1 MRMSNGFG
9 GVVKL
14 GGNRR
19 KPYGARV
26 TVSWKDGKQK
36 YKYIGYFENPK
47 EALAALV
54 DYNRDP
60 FDWDT
65 TALTFADMYER
76 WRAAKEDELHHNN
89 LVAYDSAYKNSEM
102 LHEYEFLKIRSEHL
116 KTCMKECTKSHATK
130 SKMKQLWNQLY
141 SYALENDLK
150 VTNYSQFVKLKAD
163 APKDKKIFTDTEVE
177 ELWNKQSEVV
187 EIALILLYTGMRVGE
202 LLDIKLKNVHLDDR
216 YMIGGL
222 KTEAGTDRVIPIH
235 ERIVPLIERRVVSNN
250 HHLVEFEGHQYQY
263 NTLRN
268 HWLKEFGTSHKFHDT
283 RKSCISFLHEK
294 EVPIETIRVIVGH
307 AQQGVTE
314 QRYLKK
320 SIGNL
325 VEAINKLD

>member
-19 KPYGARV
+19 KPYAARI
-26 TVSWKDGKQK
+26 TTGWEDGKQR
-36 YKYIGYFENPK
+36 YKYLGYFEDK
-47 EALAALV
+47 KDALAALV

-60 FDWDT
+60 YDLENNV
-65 TALTFADMYER
+65 LTFSDMYER
-76 WRAAKEDELHHNN
+76 WRAAKEDELTHNN
-89 LVAYDSAYKNSEM
+89 LLAYDSAYKNSEM
-102 LHEYEFLKIRSEHL
+102 LHEYEFLKIRAEHL
-116 KTCMKECTKSHATK
+116 KACMKECTKSHATK

-141 SYALENDLK
+141 SYALENDVK

-163 APKDKKIFTDTEVE
+163 TPKVKKIFTHEEVQA
-177 ELWNKQSEVV
+177 LWSKSGNMVD
-187 EIALILLYTGMRVGE
+187 IALILLYTGMRIGE
-202 LLDIKLKNVHLDDR
+202 LIDMKVENVYLNER
-216 YMIGGL
+216 YMIGGI
-222 KTEAGTDRVIPIH
+222 KTEAGKNRVIPIH
-235 ERIVPLIERRVVSNN
+235 ERIVPIIERLVASNKKNLIEMD
-250 HHLVEFEGHQYQY
+250 GHRY
-263 NTLRN
+263 NYSTLRN
-268 HWLKEFGTSHKFHDT
+268 YWLKEFGEDHKFHDT

-320 SIGNL
+320 SIESL

>member
-1 MRMSNGFG
+1 MSNGFG

-26 TVSWKDGKQK
+26 TVAWKEGKQK
-36 YKYIGYFENPK
+36 YKYIGYFETPK

-60 FDWDT
+60 YDLGST
-65 TALTFADMYER
+65 TVTFADMFER
-76 WRAAKEDELHHNN
+76 WKASKEDELTRVNLMAYEAAFNNSKVLHN
-89 LVAYDSAYKNSEM
+89 L
-102 LHEYEFLKIRSEHL
+102 EFVKIRAEHL
-116 KTCMKECTKSHATK
+116 KNCMKACSKSHATK
-130 SKMKQLWNQLY
+130 SKMKQLWNQMY
-141 SYALENDLK
+141 NYAVENDLK

-163 APKDKKIFTDTEVE
+163 APKDKKIFTATEVT
-177 ELWNKQSEVV
+177 ELWNRQSDVV
-187 EIALILLYTGMRVGE
+187 EITLILLYTGLRVGE
-202 LLDIKLKNVHLDDR
+202 LLEIELENVHLEDR

-222 KTEAGTDRVIPIH
+222 KTDAGRNRVIPIH
-235 ERIVPLIERRVVSNN
+235 ERVVPFIERRLATNN
-250 HHLVEFEGHQYQY
+250 KYLVEFEGHKYSY
-263 NTLRN
+263 NTFRT
-268 HWLKEFGTSHKFHDT
+268 HWKQEFGTKHNCHDT

-307 AQQGVTE
+307 AQKGVTE

-320 SIGNL
+320 SIESL
-325 VEAINKLD
+325 VKAINKLD

>member
-36 YKYIGYFENPK
+36 YKYIGYFETPK

-60 FDWDT
+60 YDLDT
-65 TALTFADMYER
+65 STLTFADLYER
-76 WRAAKEDELHHNN
+76 WKASKEDELTHDN
-89 LVAYDSAYKNSEM
+89 LIAYESAYKNSEM

-116 KTCMKECTKSHATK
+116 KTCIKQCTKSHATK
-130 SKMKQLWNQLY
+130 SKMKQLWNQMY
-141 SYALENDLK
+141 NYAIENDLK
-150 VTNYSQFVKLKAD
+150 VTNYSKFVKIKAD
-163 APKDKKIFTDTEVE
+163 VPKDKKIFTNTEVQ
-177 ELWNKQSEVV
+177 ELWSKQSEMV

-202 LLDIKLKNVHLDDR
+202 LIDIKLENVHLDER
-216 YMIGGL
+216 YMVGGL
-222 KTEAGTDRVIPIH
+222 KTEAGIDRVIPIH
-235 ERIVPLIERRVVSNN
+235 ERIVPFIERRINSNN
-250 HHLVEFEGHQYQY
+250 KHLVEFEGYKYAYH
-263 NTLRN
+263 TLRA
-268 HWLKEFGTSHKFHDT
+268 HWQKEFGASHKFHDT

-307 AQQGVTE
+307 AQKGVTE

-320 SIGNL
+320 SIESL
-325 VEAINKLD
+325 VKAINKLD